1 MQEYEVVRQPLL
13 YRAGEAAEILGVS
26 TSKVYELIRGGR
38 LRSVKIGGARR
49 ISAKALSD
57 LVEELESE
65 WVA

>member
-26 TSKVYELIRGGR
+26 TSKVYELLRCGR

-49 ISAKALSD
+49 ISAKALTD